1 MKQNKKL
8 FNLAVV
14 AIALFVLLLI
24 VVLRNFVVDRRQ
36 QVEAAASVGDYP
48 FACQL
53 NSGQLLKG
61 TARFAATDI
70 FFSASADGRFVIYPN
85 LTSPAREVSIWT
97 GPIDFRKVFPV
108 ELAAGGTD
116 LNIVDVIEEILIF
129 RLTETDDKINRKLA
143 ERDKIGRDESRGP
156 SSLAFW
162 DADQKLQ
169 NLRAEGDKLF
179 NGLLTLYSLI
189 GFGSPLP
196 CWYLGL
202 ESLTS
207 DSLSLPFGQSPSS
220 GANGTTPVEP
230 PDVEPPDGGLTP
242 PPFPSPSPPPMP
254 SPSPIPPSGYY

>member
-14 AIALFVLLLI
+14 AIALFVLLL
-24 VVLRNFVVDRRQ
+24 VAVLRSSAVDRRR

-53 NSGQLLKG
+53 TSGQLLKG

-70 FFSASADGRFVIYPN
+70 FSSASVDGRFVIYPN

-97 GPIDFRKVFPV
+97 GPVDFKKVFSADS
-108 ELAAGGTD
+108 LTAGGVD
-116 LNIVDVIEEILIF
+116 LSIADVIEIILIY

-156 SSLAFW
+156 SSLPFW

-202 ESLTS
+202 ESVGD
-207 DSLSLPFGQSPSS
+207 DSLPLPFTQLPF
-220 GANGTTPVEP
+220 GTTPVEP
-230 PDVEPPDGGLTP
+230 PNGGLP
-242 PPFPSPSPPPMP
+242 QPQPSPSPPPMP
-254 SPSPIPPSGYY
+254 SPSPTPPSGYYPSGYY